1 MTLQFD
7 LLPKIQMPPL
17 SSVSSSSSRASA
29 TKYVYKQEH
38 TTPLCPSLRH
48 SCCPQWTTRFQTGCA
63 PCTNGKF
70 APFERENLFP
80 AQGKFF
86 LSPEKKFS
94 LPSTLGTPSPSPAC
108 ALQTH
113 APVPRHTPTHARR
126 RAMRKITTS
135 HASATIP
142 HDDDDTI
149 KTRLTCMHKRLAPT
163 MTPMTMTPMTMGFAR
178 NRYPS
183 LRFPASQ
190 S

>member
-70 APFERENLFP
+70 APAKRENFAP
-80 AQGKFF
+80 CPGKI
-86 LSPEKKFS
+86 FS
-94 LPSTLGTPSPSPAC
+94 LTREKILAAQRAGHS
-108 ALQTH
+108 
-113 APVPRHTPTHARR
+113 PRHRPPAPCKG
-126 RAMRKITTS
+126 MLQS
-135 HASATIP
+135 HATPPHMREEEQCEKSQQATLP
-142 HDDDDTI
+142 PPFPT
-149 KTRLTCMHKRLAPT
+149 T
-163 MTPMTMTPMTMGFAR
+163 MTP
-178 NRYPS
+178 
-183 LRFPASQ
+183 
-190 S
+190 